1 MSYSLNSLKRGVIQG
16 IVSGS
21 TRGVS
26 EGDTRGLD
34 YSSFVYIYIHIH
46 VYHTHTYKFAPYLV
60 GNFEIWMLGLVVGWL
75 VKYKCDPDEVL
86 ES

>member
-34 YSSFVYIYIHIH
+34 YSSFVYII
-46 VYHTHTYKFAPYLV
+46 HTYKFAPYLV
-60 GNFEIWMLGLVVGWL
+60 GNFEIWMFGLVVGWL